1 MPITE
6 YNPSMARAATT
17 MDAFNAI
24 AEVKRRHVLEALRG
38 AESSVNEIVAIL
50 NWPQPQVSKHLGVL
64 RKVGLVVV
72 RRDGRRKLYR
82 LQAESLKAIHEWVAS
97 FETLWQDQLERIK
110 ALAESKAKEIPKEG

>member
-1 MPITE
+1 
-6 YNPSMARAATT
+6 

-24 AEVKRRHVLEALRG
+24 AEEKRRRVLEALRG
-38 AESSVNEIVAIL
+38 AESSVTEIVALL

-64 RKVGLVVV
+64 RKVGLVAV

-82 LQAESLKAIHEWVAS
+82 VQAERLKAIHEWVAS

-110 ALAESKAKEIPKEG
+110 SLAESKAKEKP